1 MNIDELF
8 YIATP
13 TWDEGR
19 GDEINDNTQ
28 LWLNDQ
34 LPTDTYLDFL
44 QERHDYVEKVLNIYE
59 LVLNSAI
66 NGRPV

>member
-1 MNIDELF
+1 MDTDELF

-13 TWDEGR
+13 AWDEGR

-28 LWLNDQ
+28 LWLDNQ

-44 QERHDYVEKVLNIYE
+44 QEKHDYVEDVLKHYE
-59 LVLNSAI
+59 LILHNAM
-66 NGRPV
+66 NGRFI